1 LGKNI
6 MSGTVDSTTQQ
17 ELQSRALEL
26 LEFPLVLE
34 RLAGRIQFSMAREL
48 ALMLR
53 PAHNRE
59 DILRGQRE
67 TSEAVQFLG
76 SGNDLDISSSKDV
89 RQQVERASLGSR
101 LLGTELRDVLD
112 VLTILGKTRHAVIS
126 QGDLP
131 ILSSKAREIPDLGDL
146 ESQIVK
152 AIGRD
157 GDVLDQASSPLA
169 ALRVESRSTYE
180 RLEEHLQGTL
190 RHLQDG
196 GVLQEPL
203 ITQRQGRMV
212 LLVKSEMRH
221 HVPGIVHDVS
231 GSGATLFVEP
241 LTIVSEGNQSR
252 ELRLA
257 VEREEARVL
266 QLLSAAVGARSG
278 ELLLGLDIVAH
289 IDLVMAKGRYSV
301 ATDSVPATVVETKRP
316 YLRFKDARHPLL
328 SGEVVP
334 NTIEMG
340 NMWSL
345 LLITGPNAGGKTV
358 ALKMAGLLSVMAHS
372 GLHVPADEATLS
384 VYDGFYADVGDQQSI
399 QRSLSTF
406 SSHVDN
412 LTKIL
417 AEATPS
423 SLVLIDEL
431 GTSTD
436 PEEGTALSKAILLEF
451 HRKGIQ
457 TIATSHLRDLTEFIR
472 ENPGMVNA
480 SVELHPETLDPT
492 FRLIIGLSERSY
504 AITIAARLGMP
515 QAVINDARSLLS
527 DDYRKMEGLLG
538 DLQREK
544 TQVAA
549 NLEEAE
555 QEVEHAKKLRLELDE
570 KLIAWDQEKNS
581 LMESARRDLQ
591 TKVEDIL
598 QRLRIAERAAKRPV
612 GTSPPKSIT
621 QAAEEPVPVSSIEAL
636 RDQRH
641 EVSRLRRE
649 LSSPS
654 WRPAS
659 AGRDWKRDLKP
670 GDMVYMQGVSQPME
684 VLVGAADDQTL
695 EIALG
700 SMRAKISLDQIE
712 RKTEAAARSHAAAI
726 TVASPIRAPL
736 GREIDVRGVRVEK
749 ALMQLDQFLDQAV
762 VGGLSSV
769 RIVHG
774 VGTGALRGALREYL
788 SLHMQ
793 VDSFVPDEGTRTD
806 GATIA
811 QLK

>member
-1 LGKNI
+1 
-6 MSGTVDSTTQQ
+6 MSGTVDTDTQQ
-17 ELQSRALEL
+17 QLQSRALEL

-48 ALMLR
+48 ALTLR
-53 PAHNRE
+53 PAHTH
-59 DILRGQRE
+59 DDVLQGQLE
-67 TSEAVQFLG
+67 TSEAVQLLG
-76 SGNDLDISSSKDV
+76 SGKDLDISSNKDV
-89 RQQVERASLGSR
+89 RLQVEAASLGSR
-101 LLGTELRDVLD
+101 LQGNELRDVLE
-112 VLTILGKTRHAVIS
+112 VITVLGKARHAVIAH
-126 QGDLP
+126 GELP
-131 ILSSKAREIPDLGDL
+131 ILASLAGKIPDLSDL
-146 ESQIVK
+146 ESQIFK
-152 AIGRD
+152 SIGRD
-157 GDVLDQASSPLA
+157 GEVLDQASTQLA
-169 ALRVESRSTYE
+169 DLRVESRRTYV
-180 RLEEHLQGTL
+180 RLEEHLQKTL

-266 QLLSAAVGARSG
+266 QILSESVGYWSG
-278 ELLLGLDIVAH
+278 ELLLGLDMVAQ
-289 IDLVMAKGRYSV
+289 IDLAMAKGRYSV
-301 ATDSVPATVVETKRP
+301 ATNSVPVTVIETKRP

-328 SGEVVP
+328 SGKVVP

-358 ALKMAGLLSVMAHS
+358 ALKTTGLLAAMAHS
-372 GLHVPADEATLS
+372 GLHIPADEATLS
-384 VYDGFYADVGDQQSI
+384 IYDGFYADVGDQQSI

-417 AEATPS
+417 AEATPA

-436 PEEGTALSKAILLEF
+436 PEEGTALSKAVLLEF
-451 HRKGIQ
+451 HRRDIQ
-457 TIATSHLRDLTEFIR
+457 TIATSHLRDLAEFIR

-480 SVELHPETLDPT
+480 SVELHPETLSPT
-492 FRLIIGLSERSY
+492 YRLIMGLSERSY

-515 QAVINDARSLLS
+515 QAVIDDARSLLS
-527 DDYRKMEGLLG
+527 DDYHKMEGLLG

-544 TQVAA
+544 SQASA
-549 NLEEAE
+549 KREEAE
-555 QEVEHAKKLRLELDE
+555 QEMGRAKALRQELDE
-570 KLIAWDQEKNS
+570 KLTALEHEKDS
-581 LMESARRDLQ
+581 LMESARRDLEI
-591 TKVEDIL
+591 KVEEIWQKL
-598 QRLRIAERAAKRPV
+598 MVAERASKRTVAPSV
-612 GTSPPKSIT
+612 SKGVA
-621 QAAEEPVPVSSIEAL
+621 QAVEEPVPANSSKAL

-641 EVSRLRRE
+641 EVSGLRKE
-649 LSSPS
+649 LRSPS
-654 WRPAS
+654 WRPAGAS
-659 AGRDWKRDLKP
+659 RDWIWGLKP
-670 GDMVYMQGVSQPME
+670 GDMVYLQGVSQPME
-684 VLVGAADDQTL
+684 VLAAVADDQTL

-700 SMRAKISLDQIE
+700 SMRAKISMDQIE
-712 RKTEAAARSHAAAI
+712 RKTEAAAKSPAI
-726 TVASPIRAPL
+726 TVTASSPIEAFS
-736 GREIDVRGVRVEK
+736 GRELDVRGVRVEE
-749 ALMQLDQFLDQAV
+749 ALMQLDHFLDQAILA
-762 VGGLSSV
+762 GLSTV

-774 VGTGALRGALREYL
+774 VGTGALRDALREYL
-788 SLHMQ
+788 ALHKQ
-793 VDSFVPDEGTRTD
+793 VASFVPDEGTRTD
-806 GATIA
+806 GTTIA
-811 QLK
+811 QLF